1 MTFELTRPLLAVLM
15 LAAATAAGQAQTAQ
29 SPAPG
34 TPGGPTLLVQSR
46 DWNAFTSAAGS
57 AKTCYAIASPQ
68 KKEPATLDH
77 GNVFFFVTTRL
88 SDKIQN
94 EPSFQVGYPFKE
106 GSQVIIDIDGAK
118 FTLFTKGDGA
128 WVDGTAEEAKL
139 IGAMRKG
146 KQLLVQGTSRR
157 GNATN
162 YAFSLAGISGAL
174 DAVAKE
180 CK

>member
-1 MTFELTRPLLAVLM
+1 MTIDLTRPLLAALA
-15 LAAATAAGQAQTAQ
+15 LAAATAAGHAQTA
-29 SPAPG
+29 PAA
-34 TPGGPTLLVQSR
+34 GGPTLLVQSR

-88 SDKIQN
+88 ADKIQN

-106 GSQVIIDIDGAK
+106 GSQVIVDVDGAK

-128 WVDGTAEEAKL
+128 WIDGTAEEQKL
-139 IGAMRKG
+139 VAAMRKG
-146 KQLLVQGTSRR
+146 RQLTAQGTSRR
-157 GNATN
+157 GNATS

-174 DAVAKE
+174 DAVGKE

>member
-1 MTFELTRPLLAVLM
+1 MTIDLTRSF
-15 LAAATAAGQAQTAQ
+15 LAALVLGATTVAGHAQTA
-29 SPAPG
+29 PA
-34 TPGGPTLLVQSR
+34 TDGPTLLVQSR
-46 DWNAFTSAAGS
+46 DWNAFVSGTGA

-77 GNVFFFVTTRL
+77 GNVFFFITTRRG
-88 SDKIQN
+88 DKIQN

-106 GSQVIIDIDGAK
+106 GSQVVIDIDGTK

-128 WVDGTAEEAKL
+128 WIDGTAEEQKL
-139 IGAMRKG
+139 VAAMKKG
-146 KQLLVQGTSRR
+146 KQLNAQGTSRR
-157 GNATN
+157 GNATT
-162 YAFSLAGISGAL
+162 YGISLAGISGAL

>member
-1 MTFELTRPLLAVLM
+1 MTIDLTRPFLVALALG
-15 LAAATAAGQAQTAQ
+15 ATTLSGHAQTA
-29 SPAPG
+29 PASG
-34 TPGGPTLLVQSR
+34 AAGGPTLLVQSR
-46 DWNAFTSAAGS
+46 DWNAFTSASGA

-77 GNVFFFVTTRL
+77 GNVFFFISTRL
-88 SDKIQN
+88 ADKIQN
-94 EPSFQVGYPFKE
+94 EPSFQVGYAFKE
-106 GSQVIIDIDGAK
+106 GSQVLIDIDGAK

-128 WVDGTAEEAKL
+128 WIDGTAEEQKL
-139 IGAMRKG
+139 VAAMKKG
-146 KQLLVQGTSRR
+146 RQLTAQGTSRR
-157 GNATN
+157 GNATT